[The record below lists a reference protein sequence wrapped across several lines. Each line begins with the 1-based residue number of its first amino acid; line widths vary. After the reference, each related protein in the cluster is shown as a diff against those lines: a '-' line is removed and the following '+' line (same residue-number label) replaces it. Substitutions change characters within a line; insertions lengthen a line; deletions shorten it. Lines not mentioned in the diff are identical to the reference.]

1 MPLTC
6 ESGMCPPEKL
16 PLSNQGFSFFKSNGL
31 VLHALTGG
39 AVKFRFLSYPL
50 LLCDNLAEIAGLLMK
65 NLLRGY
71 INSKM
76 TLSGRQKKS
85 LYLSKAKGNG
95 LIMGKHRRL

>member
-1 MPLTC
+1 
-6 ESGMCPPEKL
+6 MCPPEKL

-31 VLHALTGG
+31 VLRAFTGG

-50 LLCDNLAEIAGLLMK
+50 LPCDNLAEIAGVLMK

-76 TLSGRQKKS
+76 TEWKAKKS
-85 LYLSKAKGNG
+85 LYLTKAKGSG
-95 LIMGKHRRL
+95 WMMGKHRRL

>member
-1 MPLTC
+1 
-6 ESGMCPPEKL
+6 MCPPEKL

-76 TLSGRQKKS
+76 TLSGRQKKKS
-85 LYLSKAKGNG
+85 IPEQSQGEWIDDGKA
-95 LIMGKHRRL
+95 